1 MSVSCWSWKRQTD
14 IKTKQRERY
23 FLTPLRR
30 KRFLRQVTRPAASRS
45 DGALMLFVELPES
58 CSTWWW
64 CAPLPT
70 PRSLQIDRI
79 CLNIKISVMGEQL
92 RADCSLLGPQAAKY
106 EGPQMSNIQL
116 SESICC
122 LLVCV
127 RACMFVYACARVC
140 VVCAFEMSSIP
151 PPRKALMHSE
161 YVCLSN
167 LGDRLLKVFPK

>member
-1 MSVSCWSWKRQTD
+1 MSLAGCGKDKLTSKPSKEKD
-14 IKTKQRERY
+14 I
-23 FLTPLRR
+23 FLPSLRH
-30 KRFLRQVTRPAASRS
+30 VTRPAASRRN
-45 DGALMLFVELPES
+45 GVLMLFVELPKS

-70 PRSLQIDRI
+70 PRSLQIDWI

-106 EGPQMSNIQL
+106 EGPQMSNIQV

-127 RACMFVYACARVC
+127 CVWRVRVCLCMRAGVCSMCIWNVKHSTSPVRNHESFDAFRVC
-140 VVCAFEMSSIP
+140 VPEQF
-151 PPRKALMHSE
+151 R
-161 YVCLSN
+161 
-167 LGDRLLKVFPK
+167 G